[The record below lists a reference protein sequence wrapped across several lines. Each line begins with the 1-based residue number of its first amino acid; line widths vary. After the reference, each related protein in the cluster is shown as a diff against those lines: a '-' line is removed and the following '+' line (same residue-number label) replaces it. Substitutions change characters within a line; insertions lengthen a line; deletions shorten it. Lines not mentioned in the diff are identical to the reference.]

1 MTVGGRGWSLNDQE
15 NYHVDAPPFPHPIPP
30 LDSEALNEEGGTMVV
45 FGWVPA
51 NDGSKGLK
59 GQDEFLI

>member
-1 MTVGGRGWSLNDQE
+1 MLMPTL
-15 NYHVDAPPFPHPIPP
+15 PP
-30 LDSEALNEEGGTMVV
+30 LLTPTPPPDSEALNEEGGTMVV

>member
-1 MTVGGRGWSLNDQE
+1 MLIPLAPPPPTPP
-15 NYHVDAPPFPHPIPP
+15 DAPHP

>member
-1 MTVGGRGWSLNDQE
+1 MIRKIIMLMPTL
-15 NYHVDAPPFPHPIPP
+15 PPP
-30 LDSEALNEEGGTMVV
+30 LTPTPPPDSEALNEEGGTMVV

>member
-1 MTVGGRGWSLNDQE
+1 MNDQE
-15 NYHVDAPPFPHPIPP
+15 NDHVDANPPPP
-30 LDSEALNEEGGTMVV
+30 LTPTPPPDSEALNEEGGTMVV